1 MSEAQLI
8 NQLKF
13 KTATLESMLNDR
25 QKEIEQYRNIEEQA
39 DNKIK
44 STPCSI

>member
-13 KTATLESMLNDR
+13 KNATLESMLNDR
-25 QKEIEQYRNIEEQA
+25 QKDLEQYRNI
-39 DNKIK
+39 
-44 STPCSI
+44 